1 MDVSVTH
8 DADNRTTAALPE
20 GTQTPG
26 DALRVLWLEGEAWH
40 EFAPRWD
47 ACLRGDHLGL
57 SHALLD
63 CARHLHMDGYRMT
76 PMAVLDE
83 AGDTAG
89 VATCFRSITDASD
102 LGSPGLRRVVGAIRT
117 VFRNFLRYEVIEVGL
132 PAGVGHPARTRD
144 VRTFEA
150 MLDAAMA
157 EARRIGNALVVV
169 RDLDPV
175 AAPETDAMLA
185 RKDFE
190 FLPMPAT
197 MMVPMP
203 FGSFDGYVT
212 QMRAKYRRLLNERMA
227 KTRTIR
233 CEVVDDFAPLVPE
246 MIRLWRD
253 LYSRADRYHRLQV
266 TAEYLEA
273 VSRLSG
279 SRCLLL
285 RREDDSIAAFGVMYL
300 DGETLRGTI
309 GGFTREAALDEGV
322 YFRMLYET
330 VRFGADHGFR
340 NIALGQSAAGPK
352 MSIGAV
358 PVELSARVWHP
369 SGITRAVLSRLIGT
383 FMRPKAP
390 PSDRHVFHKS
400 PPRPVDSALTDF
412 GPTAST
418 SMSTEPTVHG

>member
-1 MDVSVTH
+1 MDVSATL
-8 DADNRTTAALPE
+8 DADNRTTAALSE
-20 GTQTPG
+20 GEQAHADG
-26 DALRVLWLEGEAWH
+26 GALRVVWLEGEDWH
-40 EFAPRWD
+40 GIAPRWD
-47 ACLRGDHLGL
+47 ACLRGDHLAL
-57 SHALLD
+57 THALLD

-76 PMAVLDE
+76 PMMAIDDAGE
-83 AGDTAG
+83 AAG
-89 VATCFRSITDASD
+89 VAACFRSVTDASD
-102 LGSPGLRRVVGAIRT
+102 LGSPGLRRVVGAIRR

-144 VRTFEA
+144 GRAFEA

-185 RKDFE
+185 RKGFE

-203 FGSFDGYVT
+203 FGSFEGYTT

-227 KTRTIR
+227 KTRAIR
-233 CEVVDDFAPLVPE
+233 CEVVDDFASLVPE

-266 TAEYLEA
+266 TAEYLLA
-273 VSRLSG
+273 VSRLPD

-358 PVELSARVWHP
+358 PVTLSARVWHP
-369 SGITRAVLSRLIGT
+369 SRITRAVLSRLIGT
-383 FMRPKAP
+383 FMRPKEP
-390 PSDRHVFHKS
+390 PSDRHVFHKT
-400 PPRPVDSALTDF
+400 PPRPIDGALTDF
-412 GPTAST
+412 GQVAASA
-418 SMSTEPTVHG
+418 EHE